1 MNYSKRFALTFIS
14 LIGLLTSIKLSIIYM
29 DANFNPYALSSFCS
43 INEFVDC
50 DGVAKTTHSQFLGIP
65 LAFWGLFLYFIFLFF
80 TYTDKLYKIQ
90 IKNFRPFGFVEV
102 FKNPSS
108 YISALGIIAFCI
120 SMFLAC
126 LSIFEIG
133 KICILCFFTYLLNL
147 LLGIIAKPENESY
160 FSIFKTSF
168 FDFISAL
175 KVKKYAIAF
184 AIVVFAAIGVLS
196 YTTVSNVLAPQVRLQ
211 KEFNSYFDKKNKD
224 YKASGNILGDK
235 NAKLV
240 VHEYTDY
247 QCPFCFVLNT
257 MTLRAVSELKNI
269 KVVHHN
275 LPLDIE
281 CNSMLNSQMHPGS
294 CKLAKYAIAAG
305 YQGKYWDLNNM
316 LFDQKEDEYLDEER
330 LLKDAKKLGINI
342 EKLKEDAYSEK
353 VEQELKKEI
362 EEATKLG
369 IDGTPAF
376 RINME
381 THVGIMPYDDFKEKL
396 IKSGAKKR

>member
-14 LIGLLTSIKLSIIYM
+14 LIGLITSIKLSIIYM

-43 INEFVDC
+43 INEFIDC

-65 LAFWGLFLYFIFLFF
+65 LAFWGLFLYFVFLFL

-90 IKNFRPFGFVEV
+90 IKGFRPFGFTEV
-102 FKNPSS
+102 FKNPLS
-108 YISALGIIAFCI
+108 YISALGIIAFFI
-120 SMFLAC
+120 SMCLAC

-147 LLGIIAKPENESY
+147 LLGIISKPENETYLSV
-160 FSIFKTSF
+160 FKTSF
-168 FDFISAL
+168 LDFISAL
-175 KVKKYAIAF
+175 KIKKYAIAF
-184 AIVVFAAIGVLS
+184 VAVVLIATGILT
-196 YTTVSNVLAPQVRLQ
+196 YTTITNILTPQVRIQ
-211 KEFNSYFDKKNKD
+211 KEFNSYFDKKNQD

-235 NAKLV
+235 DAKLV
-240 VHEYTDY
+240 IHEYTDY

-257 MTLRAVSELKNI
+257 MTLRAVTELKGI

-281 CNSMLNSQMHPGS
+281 CNNMMDSQMHPGS
-294 CKLAKYAIAAG
+294 CKLARYAIAAG

-316 LFDQKEDEYLDEER
+316 LFDQKENEYIDEEK

-342 EKLKEDAYSEK
+342 EKLKEDAYSDK
-353 VEQELKKEI
+353 VKEELKKEI
-362 EEATKLG
+362 DEANKLG

-381 THVGIMPYDDFKEKL
+381 THIGIMPYDDFKEKL
-396 IKSGAKKR
+396 IKAGAKKR